1 MDLIVFSDKTK
12 PPTDETLATTLGE
25 TYVVWNE
32 LKNIIC
38 LRFNPVIEWSF
49 SSPKTG
55 WGLRLKKDKR
65 VILYMLPRQ
74 GYFLT
79 SFVLGEKAVK
89 AAHDSGLPK
98 NILNVID
105 GAKQF
110 AEGRS
115 VKLEIRRA
123 EDVLAVENLAIIKMR
138 N

>member
-1 MDLIVFSDKTK
+1 MDLIVFNDKTK
-12 PPTDETLATTLGE
+12 PPTDETLSTALGE
-25 TYVVWNE
+25 TFVVWNE

-38 LRFNPVIEWSF
+38 LRFNPVIEWGF

-65 VILYMLPRQ
+65 TILYMIPCQ

-79 SFVLGEKAVK
+79 SFALGEKAVK

-110 AEGRS
+110 AEGRA

-123 EDVLAVENLAIIKMR
+123 EEVLAVEKLDIIKMR